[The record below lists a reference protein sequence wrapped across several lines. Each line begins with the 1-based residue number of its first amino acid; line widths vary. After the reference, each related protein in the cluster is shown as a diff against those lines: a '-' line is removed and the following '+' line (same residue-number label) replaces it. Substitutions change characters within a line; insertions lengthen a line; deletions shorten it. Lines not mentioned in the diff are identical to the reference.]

1 MFNEVNPG
9 FGGQSFIENTFSKL
23 SRLKDLIKQT
33 KSNALIEIDGGVTS
47 KNAKK
52 LTKLGA
58 DILVAGS
65 YIFKSKNPSNTID
78 TLSTIVN

>member
-1 MFNEVNPG
+1 MSVNPG

-23 SRLKDLIKQT
+23 SRLKDLIKQPI
-33 KSNALIEIDGGVTS
+33 KCSHRNRWGVTS

-78 TLSTIVN
+78 NLSSIVN